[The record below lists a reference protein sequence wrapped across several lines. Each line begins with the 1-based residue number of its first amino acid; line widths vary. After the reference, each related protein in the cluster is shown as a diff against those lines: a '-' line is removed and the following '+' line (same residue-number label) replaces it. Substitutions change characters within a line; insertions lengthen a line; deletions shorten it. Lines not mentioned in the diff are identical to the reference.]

1 MQQDE
6 LSTILGGK
14 IMIKISKGNPL
25 VKTTNFLKKSLDI
38 KRNLMIRTIR
48 AIGDVGVKSLEE
60 ATPKKTG
67 KTSKSWTY
75 EIEETE
81 NTISVNFNNTN
92 VVNGVN
98 IAVIL
103 QYGHGTKNG
112 GYVAGRDYINPALKP
127 IFDKMA
133 DDMWKA
139 VMSL

>member
-1 MQQDE
+1 
-6 LSTILGGK
+6 
-14 IMIKISKGNPL
+14 MIKISKGNPL